1 MHADNNLFIMLIMR
15 EIDSSR
21 HHVSVLLC
29 GTLNA
34 IKFIWE
40 VEMHVG
46 ENFFQFNYQYILK
59 LSLNLHFLITRS
71 GAHLMQN
78 QQITRG

>member
-1 MHADNNLFIMLIMR
+1 M
-15 EIDSSR
+15 
-21 HHVSVLLC
+21 
-29 GTLNA
+29 
-34 IKFIWE
+34 
-40 VEMHVG
+40 EMHVG

-59 LSLNLHFLITRS
+59 LSLNLHFLITCS